1 MNQTKLDKKLHD
13 AEKRKPFGNHI
24 DKKNAI
30 KRIMRKENKK
40 PLSKKDT
47 ELIDECIVTLSQL
60 DGIDIEKNTAEVEQ
74 RTDERLIIL
83 HERINENNKNHKTY
97 KPKRLVLITVTL
109 SILVLLFANQLV
121 AFSFDINPLV
131 YLLDNAKAIV
141 NSAIGD
147 KLEIGGITYIY
158 QGETNEYSSIKE
170 LVEAEHIKIMYP
182 TYLPDDIVL
191 SSVGNIN
198 DEMLTF
204 SFSSEKLSIS
214 MSVNHYYNNI
224 EDEYIENM
232 TIYESNNIRFFIIP
246 ILDQY
251 QAVYYYADMECY
263 VLYND
268 YSILVKI
275 LESMKV
281 S

>member
-13 AEKRKPFGNHI
+13 AENRKPFGNHI

-97 KPKRLVLITVTL
+97 KPKRLGLITVTL
-109 SILVLLFANQLV
+109 SILVLLFANRLV

-182 TYLPDDIVL
+182 TYLPDGIELL
-191 SSVGNIN
+191 SI
-198 DEMLTF
+198 
-204 SFSSEKLSIS
+204 EKLQKGEIILNFTSELSIIIS
-214 MSVNHYYNNI
+214 TEKSIDI
-224 EDEYIENM
+224 EIIECK
-232 TIYESNNIRFFIIP
+232 TIYEINDITFYMIEV
-246 ILDQY
+246 LDKY
-251 QAVYYYADMECY
+251 QAISYYDGNEYFVTFDDYA
-263 VLYND
+263 
-268 YSILVKI
+268 ILITI
-275 LESMKV
+275 LENMKV